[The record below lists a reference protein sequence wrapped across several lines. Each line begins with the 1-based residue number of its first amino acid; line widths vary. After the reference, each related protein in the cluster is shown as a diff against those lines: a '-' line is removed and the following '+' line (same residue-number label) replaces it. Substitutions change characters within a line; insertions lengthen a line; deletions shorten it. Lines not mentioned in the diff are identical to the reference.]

1 MTKCPKCDLQW
12 EPPCDQTA
20 CIELFGECISCRR
33 FKLTEDEIKQIQT
46 SAALERK
53 AENARE
59 LGLDYYVPCCTDQT
73 CPKCKSALEA
83 KDEPVVWNEGVPA
96 MLPKQKEGE
105 TFIVSYEPKQEA
117 KDEPVAWRDA
127 AIRLGEELSS
137 VGPDGYY
144 DMDAKEWLDWAMEQ
158 NPRGKHSLP
167 QRTWAGLT
175 YDEIDELSRTMVVG
189 ERSVNWLCYAIETK
203 LKQKNFKE

>member
-83 KDEPVVWNEGVPA
+83 KDEPV
-96 MLPKQKEGE
+96 
-105 TFIVSYEPKQEA
+105 
-117 KDEPVAWRDA
+117 AWRDA

-167 QRTWAGLT
+167 QRTWVGLT
-175 YDEIDELSRTMVVG
+175 AE
-189 ERSVNWLCYAIETK
+189 EREQVQAESYGKVPHHVALIAAVEAK
-203 LKQKNFKE
+203 LKEKNT